1 MTGKKIEFSKKPTVK
16 ETNKFID
23 NWVSGNIEAKE
34 IEKKLKRTTI
44 YLPEDLHKRLKI
56 MAADTETSMTDII
69 INTLEKYVK

>member
-44 YLPEDLHKRLKI
+44 YLPEDLHKKLKI